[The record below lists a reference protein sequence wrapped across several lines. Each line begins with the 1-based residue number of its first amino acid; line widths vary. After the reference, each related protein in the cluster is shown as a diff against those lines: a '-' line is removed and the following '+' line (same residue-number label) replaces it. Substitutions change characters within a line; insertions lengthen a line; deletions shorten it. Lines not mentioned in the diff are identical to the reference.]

1 MKKRLIIACA
11 AILLAVTGC
20 TAAVAVA
27 AGGEDTKA
35 PATEEELR
43 AEGYTLTRYGDGI
56 GVFREGELVLEV
68 PVDVDGLRG
77 VDKELI
83 EKGIGSLSYEDILKL
98 LEDFGA

>member
-35 PATEEELR
+35 PAEEELR